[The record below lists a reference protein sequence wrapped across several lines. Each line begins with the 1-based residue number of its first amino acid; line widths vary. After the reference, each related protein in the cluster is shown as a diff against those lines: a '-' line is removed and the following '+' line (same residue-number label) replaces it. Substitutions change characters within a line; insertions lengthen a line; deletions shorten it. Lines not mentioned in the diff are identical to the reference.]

1 MRQNPQNPP
10 PFWHLPLYAFAA
22 TRTPAVVRS
31 FYNSPWVCLRR
42 AAPRGFTL
50 LEVLIALAVVAIALG
65 AAVRAVGGVTD
76 HSLEASGRILASW
89 VAQNRLAEHIAR
101 RDWPE
106 AGETRG
112 TAEQGARSWLW
123 QETVKETPNPG
134 FRRIEIKVGAD
145 GDDEDYVL
153 ARLIGYLANP
163 ANNPP
168 NIPGSNPQPPNN
180 PGSNSPNN
188 PGNNAPDNPAINPPN
203 NPANPS

>member
-1 MRQNPQNPP
+1 M
-10 PFWHLPLYAFAA
+10 
-22 TRTPAVVRS
+22 
-31 FYNSPWVCLRR
+31 
-42 AAPRGFTL
+42 RGFTL

-123 QETVKETPNPG
+123 KEIVSETPNPG

-145 GDDEDYVL
+145 GNDEDYVR

-168 NIPGSNPQPPNN
+168 DNPASNPPDSPANN
-180 PGSNSPNN
+180 P
-188 PGNNAPDNPAINPPN
+188 PDNPASNPPN
-203 NPANPS
+203 NPANDPPEDEADSPS

>member
-1 MRQNPQNPP
+1 MYRALPQ
-10 PFWHLPLYAFAA
+10 A
-22 TRTPAVVRS
+22 
-31 FYNSPWVCLRR
+31 CLRGE
-42 AAPRGFTL
+42 APRGFTL

-76 HSLEASGRILASW
+76 HALEASGRILASW

-106 AGETRG
+106 AGEKRG
-112 TAEQGARSWLW
+112 TVEQGARDWLW
-123 QETVKETPNPG
+123 REKVSETPNPG

-145 GDDEDYVL
+145 GDDEEYVL

-168 NIPGSNPQPPNN
+168 E
-180 PGSNSPNN
+180 
-188 PGNNAPDNPAINPPN
+188 NPANPPN
-203 NPANPS
+203 NPDANSPDSPAGNPPNNPDGKAPGSPAGNPSGTPANNPAGSTSGNRS